1 MILRAQS
8 EEGSLKPNGHIDTIM
23 SATSSGRCTPLPE
36 DAPPSAQF
44 ISSARKQVRAQQKH
58 RMFPTVEYAA
68 RVSHFDPRS
77 EYRDFRGFFVLFWIG
92 LAVMVITTMLR
103 NIKDTGYPLRHQM
116 FDLLTTKT
124 WELGLS
130 DGAMVL
136 STGVSVPFQM
146 LCRRSKGW
154 LRWENMG
161 MPIQS
166 VFQLG
171 WLLLWVNW
179 PFIFNWTW
187 TAQVFFTLHTLVLLM
202 KMHSYTFY
210 NGHLSTTEHRLSALD
225 NPESASTAAAVRYPS
240 PGTQLNEVDKA
251 VEDKKNEDEKETLTQ
266 LREDL
271 ALELVSPLGQV
282 TYPNNL
288 SMMNYVDYILCPTL
302 CYELEYPRTS
312 KINWME
318 LFYKT
323 LAVFGCIFLLTLIS
337 EEFIVPVLR
346 DSAVRLEGI
355 DSWSDMGLILG
366 ETISQLLFPFMMT
379 FLICFLVIFEYV
391 LGAFAEITCFADRH
405 FYSDWWNS
413 SDWFEFSREWNIP
426 VHHFLRRHVYG
437 ASRPYV
443 SRNTATLITFLV
455 SALGHEL
462 VMGCITKKLR
472 GYGFAAQMSQLPIV
486 AVQRIKVV
494 RSRKLLNNVL
504 FWCSMILGLSMMC
517 ALNTKSTTR
526 YIQSKYPFLNVAF
539 SLISESLTLATSQLQ
554 SLYMSLPPSFQSY
567 LESTSQYLRRN
578 LPHQAPPPPP
588 ASALEKAIALLT
600 SVDSTTLATA
610 LLPLLALLFFMSR
623 SFWGGG
629 RYSPFA
635 HAGGPPPRVEPED
648 YQYIVDDDLDARTYG
663 GQRHNS
669 YGFPPPHRHPGRV
682 EPPDLEPDILILKHK
697 GATYPLHFQAFD
709 ISEGHLK
716 VGELRRTAAKEL
728 KVDDPRRVKLLY
740 KGKRLR
746 EDRQAC
752 KEEGLKQNSELLC
765 VVSSDPYP
773 RDDGNESSSSASSD
787 MIANGLD
794 LGPRVDVDGT
804 IIDRGEPRKRKGHR
818 GGRKKKTRDSPTT
831 SPRDSGYLAPPNGV
845 PSSTSRNQS
854 PGPRRVPSPAPPQP
868 TQPPKKP
875 STPAEALAMIADTFH
890 STFLPQVH
898 NFMQHPPRDE
908 KSRDFEYKKLSE
920 TILTQII
927 MKLDGVETEGNEG
940 LRAKRKELVRETQGW
955 LNDLD
960 RMMGK
965 R

>member
-1 MILRAQS
+1 MASSSSSTQNGGPDHIIRPRPVKPSNPMVLRAQS
-8 EEGSLKPNGHIDTIM
+8 EEGNLKPNGHVDTIL
-23 SATSSGRCTPLPE
+23 SGSSSGRSTPLPE
-36 DAPPSAQF
+36 DAPPSAQS

-92 LAVMVITTMLR
+92 LAIMVITTMLR
-103 NIKDTGYPLRHQM
+103 NIKDTGYPLRHHM

-124 WELGLS
+124 WELALS

-154 LRWENMG
+154 LRWENLG

-171 WLLLWVNW
+171 WLVLWVNW

-202 KMHSYTFY
+202 KMHSYSFY

-240 PGTQLNEVDKA
+240 PSTQLDEVDKA

-271 ALELVSPLGQV
+271 ALELISPLGQV

-288 SMMNYVDYILCPTL
+288 SMINYADYILCPTL
-302 CYELEYPRTS
+302 CYELEYPRTLR
-312 KINWME
+312 INWME

-413 SDWFEFSREWNIP
+413 SDWLEFSREWNIP

-455 SALGHEL
+455 SAFGHEL

-486 AVQRIKVV
+486 AVQRIRIV

-517 ALNTKSTTR
+517 AL
-526 YIQSKYPFLNVAF
+526 YV
-539 SLISESLTLATSQLQ
+539 
-554 SLYMSLPPSFQSY
+554 
-567 LESTSQYLRRN
+567 
-578 LPHQAPPPPP
+578 
-588 ASALEKAIALLT
+588 
-600 SVDSTTLATA
+600 
-610 LLPLLALLFFMSR
+610 
-623 SFWGGG
+623 
-629 RYSPFA
+629 
-635 HAGGPPPRVEPED
+635 
-648 YQYIVDDDLDARTYG
+648 
-663 GQRHNS
+663 
-669 YGFPPPHRHPGRV
+669 
-682 EPPDLEPDILILKHK
+682 
-697 GATYPLHFQAFD
+697 
-709 ISEGHLK
+709 
-716 VGELRRTAAKEL
+716 
-728 KVDDPRRVKLLY
+728 
-740 KGKRLR
+740 
-746 EDRQAC
+746 
-752 KEEGLKQNSELLC
+752 
-765 VVSSDPYP
+765 
-773 RDDGNESSSSASSD
+773 
-787 MIANGLD
+787 
-794 LGPRVDVDGT
+794 
-804 IIDRGEPRKRKGHR
+804 
-818 GGRKKKTRDSPTT
+818 
-831 SPRDSGYLAPPNGV
+831 
-845 PSSTSRNQS
+845 
-854 PGPRRVPSPAPPQP
+854 
-868 TQPPKKP
+868 
-875 STPAEALAMIADTFH
+875 
-890 STFLPQVH
+890 
-898 NFMQHPPRDE
+898 
-908 KSRDFEYKKLSE
+908 
-920 TILTQII
+920 
-927 MKLDGVETEGNEG
+927 
-940 LRAKRKELVRETQGW
+940 LV
-955 LNDLD
+955 
-960 RMMGK
+960 
-965 R
+965 